1 MIKDNNN
8 MADAV
13 KKVMKSF
20 EEAKDDIKIKD
31 GETVE
36 ENINKTD
43 DALNKLKGGLSEIIN
58 GIDQALGLSLL
69 KNSLLA
75 ILEASNE
82 ATSASSFNKMAD
94 KCRELID
101 EEIDNLEFWGNSE
114 SIKKAAQLRALTEDD
129 RGKCVFE
136 AFASSCIHIGTE
148 LVKRFRKWF
157 DNTDEKSVWRT
168 IGKGIGAI
176 VPMLKK
182 GIKFVWNAT
191 EFAISYAVAGV
202 LKATEYLFNAVKSLA
217 SKAKNWVAVKGEK
230 LKADTED
237 EEVQ

>member
-13 KKVMKSF
+13 KKVMESF
-20 EEAKDDIKIKD
+20 EEAKDSVKIND

-36 ENINKTD
+36 ESIDKTD

-75 ILEASNE
+75 ILETSNE
-82 ATSASSFNKMAD
+82 ATSASSFNKMAS
-94 KCRELID
+94 KCRELIN
-101 EEIDNLEFWGNSE
+101 EEIENLEFWGNSD
-114 SIKKAAQLRALTEDD
+114 SLKKAAQLKALTEDE

-136 AFASSCIHIGTE
+136 SFASACIYIGKKI
-148 LVKRFRKWF
+148 VKRFKKWF
-157 DNTDEKSVWRT
+157 NNTDEKSVWRT

-176 VPMLKK
+176 VPILKK
-182 GIKFVWNAT
+182 GIKYVWNAT

-230 LKADTED
+230 LKADTEG

>member
-1 MIKDNNN
+1 MKLEN
-8 MADAV
+8 MNDAV
-13 KKVMKSF
+13 NKVMESF
-20 EEAKDDIKIKD
+20 EEAKDSIKIND

-36 ENINKTD
+36 ESINKTD
-43 DALNKLKGGLSEIIN
+43 DALNKLKGGLSDIIE

-69 KNSLLA
+69 KNGLLA

-82 ATSASSFNKMAD
+82 ATSASSFNKMAS
-94 KCRELID
+94 KCRELIN
-101 EEIDNLEFWGNSE
+101 EEIENLEFWGNSD
-114 SIKKAAQLRALTEDD
+114 SIKKAVQLRALTEDE

-136 AFASSCIHIGTE
+136 SFASSCIYIGKK

-168 IGKGIGAI
+168 IGRGIGAI

-191 EFAISYAVAGV
+191 EFVVSYAVAGAI
-202 LKATEYLFNAVKSLA
+202 KITEYLFNAVKSLA

-237 EEVQ
+237 KEVQ

>member
-1 MIKDNNN
+1 MELEN
-8 MADAV
+8 MNEAV
-13 KKVMKSF
+13 KKIMTSF
-20 EEAKDDIKIKD
+20 EEAKDDIKITN

-36 ENINKTD
+36 ESIDKTD

-94 KCRELID
+94 KCRELIND
-101 EEIDNLEFWGNSE
+101 EIENLEFWGNSD
-114 SIKKAAQLRALTEDD
+114 SIKKAAQLKALTEDD

-136 AFASSCIHIGTE
+136 SFASSCIYIGE
-148 LVKRFRKWF
+148 KVVKRFRKWF
-157 DNTDEKSVWRT
+157 NNTDEKSVWRT

-182 GIKFVWNAT
+182 GIKFIWNAT

-202 LKATEYLFNAVKSLA
+202 LKATEYLLNAVKSLA

-230 LKADTED
+230 LKADAED
-237 EEVQ
+237 KEVQ

>member
-1 MIKDNNN
+1 MK
-8 MADAV
+8 AAV
-13 KKVMKSF
+13 EKVMASF
-20 EEAKDDIKIKD
+20 EEAKDDIRIND

-36 ENINKTD
+36 ESVNKTD
-43 DALNKLKGGLSEIIN
+43 NALNKLKGGLSDIIA

-69 KNSLLA
+69 KNSLLT
-75 ILEASNE
+75 ILEAGNE

-101 EEIDNLEFWGNSE
+101 EEIENLEFWGNSD
-114 SIKKAAQLRALTEDD
+114 SIKKAAQLKALTEDD

-136 AFASSCIHIGTE
+136 SFASACIHIGTE

-157 DNTDEKSVWRT
+157 NNTDEKSVWRT

-176 VPMLKK
+176 VPILRK

-191 EFAISYAVAGV
+191 EFAISYAVAGAI
-202 LKATEYLFNAVKSLA
+202 KITEYLFNAIKSLA

-237 EEVQ
+237 KEVQ

>member
-1 MIKDNNN
+1 MDNMNE
-8 MADAV
+8 AV
-13 KKVMKSF
+13 KKIMSSF
-20 EEAKDDIKIKD
+20 EDAKDDIRIND

-36 ENINKTD
+36 ESINKAD
-43 DALNKLKGGLSEIIN
+43 EALNKLKGGLSEIIN

-69 KNSLLA
+69 KNSLLT

-82 ATSASSFNKMAD
+82 ATSASSLNKMAD
-94 KCRELID
+94 KCRELIN
-101 EEIDNLEFWGNSE
+101 EEIENLEFWGNSD
-114 SIKKAAQLRALTEDD
+114 SIKKAAQLKALTEDE

-136 AFASSCIHIGTE
+136 SFASSCIYIGKK

-157 DNTDEKSVWRT
+157 DNTDEKSIWRT

-176 VPMLKK
+176 VPILRK

-202 LKATEYLFNAVKSLA
+202 LKATEYLFNAVKALA
-217 SKAKNWVAVKGEK
+217 LKAKNWVAVKGKK

-237 EEVQ
+237 KKVQ

>member
-1 MIKDNNN
+1 MELEN
-8 MADAV
+8 MNEAV
-13 KKVMKSF
+13 KKIMTSF
-20 EEAKDDIKIKD
+20 EEAKDDIKITN

-36 ENINKTD
+36 ESIDKTD

-94 KCRELID
+94 KCRELIND
-101 EEIDNLEFWGNSE
+101 EIENLEFWGNSD
-114 SIKKAAQLRALTEDD
+114 SIKKAAQLKALTEDD

-136 AFASSCIHIGTE
+136 SFASSCIYIGE
-148 LVKRFRKWF
+148 KVVKRFRKWF
-157 DNTDEKSVWRT
+157 NNTDEKSVWRT

-182 GIKFVWNAT
+182 GIKFIWNAT

-230 LKADTED
+230 LKADAED
-237 EEVQ
+237 KEVQ

>member
-1 MIKDNNN
+1 MKIEN
-8 MADAV
+8 MSAAV
-13 KKVMKSF
+13 EKIMKSF
-20 EEAKDDIKIKD
+20 EEAKDSVKIKE

-43 DALNKLKGGLSEIIN
+43 NALNKLKGGLSDIIE

-75 ILEASNE
+75 IIEASNK
-82 ATSASSFNKMAD
+82 ATSASSFKEMAR

-101 EEIDNLEFWGNSE
+101 EEIENLEFWGDSE
-114 SIKKAAQLRALTEDD
+114 SLKKAAQLKELTTDD
-129 RGKCVFE
+129 RGKCIFE
-136 AFASSCIHIGTE
+136 SFAASCIYIGKKI
-148 LVKRFRKWF
+148 VKRFKKWF
-157 DNTDEKSVWRT
+157 NNTDEKSVWRT
-168 IGKGIGAI
+168 IGRGIGAI
-176 VPMLKK
+176 VPILKK

-191 EFAISYAVAGV
+191 EFVISYTVAGV
-202 LKATEYLFNAVKSLA
+202 LKATEYLFDAIKSLA

>member
-94 KCRELID
+94 KCREIID
-101 EEIDNLEFWGNSE
+101 EEIENLEFWGNSD
-114 SIKKAAQLRALTEDD
+114 SLKKAAQLRALTEDD
-129 RGKCVFE
+129 RGKCIFE
-136 AFASSCIHIGTE
+136 SFASSCIYIGE
-148 LVKRFRKWF
+148 KVVKRFRKWF
-157 DNTDEKSVWRT
+157 NNTDEKSVWRT

-176 VPMLKK
+176 VPILKK
-182 GIKFVWNAT
+182 GIKYIWNVT
-191 EFAISYAVAGV
+191 EFVVSYAIAGAI
-202 LKATEYLFNAVKSLA
+202 KITEYLFNAVKSLA
-217 SKAKNWVAVKGEK
+217 SRAKNWVAVKGEK
-230 LKADTED
+230 LKADAED
-237 EEVQ
+237 KEVQ

>member
-1 MIKDNNN
+1 MKN
-8 MADAV
+8 AV
-13 KKVMKSF
+13 EKVMASF
-20 EEAKDDIKIKD
+20 EEAKGDIKITN

-36 ENINKTD
+36 ESIDKTD

-82 ATSASSFNKMAD
+82 ATSASSFNEMAR
-94 KCRELID
+94 KCHELID
-101 EEIDNLEFWGNSE
+101 EEIENLEFWGDSE
-114 SIKKAAQLRALTEDD
+114 SLKKAAQLKELTVGE
-129 RGKCVFE
+129 RGKCIFE
-136 AFASSCIHIGTE
+136 SFAASCIYIGKK

-157 DNTDEKSVWRT
+157 NNTDEKSVWRT
-168 IGKGIGAI
+168 IGRGIGVI

-202 LKATEYLFNAVKSLA
+202 LKATEYLFNAVKFLA

-230 LKADTED
+230 LKADAED
-237 EEVQ
+237 KEVQ

>member
-1 MIKDNNN
+1 MKN
-8 MADAV
+8 MEDAV
-13 KKVMKSF
+13 KKIMSSF
-20 EEAKDDIKIKD
+20 ENVKDDIRIND

-36 ENINKTD
+36 ESINKAD
-43 DALNKLKGGLSEIIN
+43 EALNKLKGGLSEIIN

-69 KNSLLA
+69 KNSLLT
-75 ILEASNE
+75 ILEANNE
-82 ATSASSFNKMAD
+82 TTSASSLNKMAS
-94 KCRELID
+94 KCRELIN
-101 EEIDNLEFWGNSE
+101 EEIENLEFWGNSD
-114 SIKKAAQLRALTEDD
+114 SIKKAAQLKALTEDE

-136 AFASSCIHIGTE
+136 SFASSCIYIGKK

-157 DNTDEKSVWRT
+157 DNTDEKSIWRT

-176 VPMLKK
+176 VPILRK

-202 LKATEYLFNAVKSLA
+202 LKATEYLFNAIKSLA
-217 SKAKNWVAVKGEK
+217 SKAKNWTAVKGEK
-230 LKADTED
+230 LKTDTEG

>member
-1 MIKDNNN
+1 MKLEN
-8 MADAV
+8 MNDAV
-13 KKVMKSF
+13 NKIMESF
-20 EEAKDDIKIKD
+20 EEAKDDIKIDD

-36 ENINKTD
+36 ESINKAD
-43 DALNKLKGGLSEIIN
+43 EAINKLKGGLSEIIN

-69 KNSLLA
+69 KNS
-75 ILEASNE
+75 ILDILKASE
-82 ATSASSFNKMAD
+82 GATSASSINKMAR

-101 EEIDNLEFWGNSE
+101 EEIENLEFWGNSD
-114 SIKKAAQLRALTEDD
+114 SIKKATQLKALTEDE

-136 AFASSCIHIGTE
+136 SFASSCIYIGE
-148 LVKRFRKWF
+148 KLVKRFRKWF
-157 DNTDEKSVWRT
+157 DNTDEKSIWRT

-176 VPMLKK
+176 VPILKK
-182 GIKFVWNAT
+182 GIKFVWNVT
-191 EFAISYAVAGV
+191 EFVVSYTVAGV
-202 LKATEYLFNAVKSLA
+202 LKATEYLFDAIKSLA

>member
-1 MIKDNNN
+1 MDNMKN
-8 MADAV
+8 AV
-13 KKVMKSF
+13 EKVMASF
-20 EEAKDDIKIKD
+20 EEAKDDIKITN

-36 ENINKTD
+36 DSIDKTD

-69 KNSLLA
+69 KNSLVT

-101 EEIDNLEFWGNSE
+101 EEIENLEFWGNSD
-114 SIKKAAQLRALTEDD
+114 SLKKAAQLRALTEDD
-129 RGKCVFE
+129 RGKCIFE
-136 AFASSCIHIGTE
+136 SFASSCIYIGE
-148 LVKRFRKWF
+148 KVVKRFRKWF
-157 DNTDEKSVWRT
+157 NNTDEKSIWRT

-191 EFAISYAVAGV
+191 EFIVSYTVAGV

-230 LKADTED
+230 LKADTKD
-237 EEVQ
+237 EEVK